1 MSQNKSLKKEKF
13 SIDVL
18 MDENLIPEDLQW
30 NSPQGKGQSEK
41 ASQSALIYLWNAQKN
56 ETFSLDLW
64 TKKMSIEEMNKMMFQ
79 TIMTLANSYEKATS
93 EDQLANA
100 MRDFGEFFGEKTEIL
115 PKSGKF
121 DGNGKDKLKRFS
133 QLKTFKNV
141 IQPQTNY
148 LSEDDPV
155 KGNWYNI
162 FGNRKPNNYR
172 TWMQSRRIHYWFSK
186 NFFQIPILLGLILKE
201 LDYGK
206 GA

>member
-30 NSPQGKGQSEK
+30 NSSQGKGQSEK
-41 ASQSALIYLWNAQKN
+41 ASAALIYLWNPQKN

-100 MRDFGEFFGEKTEIL
+100 MRDFGEFFGEKTAIL

-121 DGNGKDKLKRFS
+121 DGNGER
-133 QLKTFKNV
+133 
-141 IQPQTNY
+141 
-148 LSEDDPV
+148 
-155 KGNWYNI
+155 
-162 FGNRKPNNYR
+162 
-172 TWMQSRRIHYWFSK
+172 
-186 NFFQIPILLGLILKE
+186 
-201 LDYGK
+201 
-206 GA
+206 

>member
-1 MSQNKSLKKEKF
+1 MNQNKSLKKERF

-30 NSPQGKGQSEK
+30 NSSQGKGQSEK
-41 ASQSALIYLWNAQKN
+41 ASAALINLWNAQKN

-121 DGNGKDKLKRFS
+121 DGNGER
-133 QLKTFKNV
+133 
-141 IQPQTNY
+141 
-148 LSEDDPV
+148 
-155 KGNWYNI
+155 
-162 FGNRKPNNYR
+162 
-172 TWMQSRRIHYWFSK
+172 
-186 NFFQIPILLGLILKE
+186 
-201 LDYGK
+201 
-206 GA
+206 

>member
-30 NSPQGKGQSEK
+30 NSSQGNGQSEK
-41 ASQSALIYLWNAQKN
+41 ASAALIYLWNAQKN

-121 DGNGKDKLKRFS
+121 DGNGKR
-133 QLKTFKNV
+133 
-141 IQPQTNY
+141 
-148 LSEDDPV
+148 
-155 KGNWYNI
+155 
-162 FGNRKPNNYR
+162 
-172 TWMQSRRIHYWFSK
+172 
-186 NFFQIPILLGLILKE
+186 
-201 LDYGK
+201 
-206 GA
+206 